1 MKPNVLRDFF
11 KIELETLQAKTGIR
25 QLDNI
30 MAKEA
35 TWEAELSQLLDLL
48 VAECNRPPFDLVG
61 VDLKMKV
68 IRDALISDK
77 EFMGLSARFVHK
89 SLANWW
95 QFNGGRYLEKHMQ
108 SLPAEEHEPAP
119 PEVAEKYLKEWEEKV
134 KAAGIRFSMPALSPE
149 EIKREGQEKPNMIQ
163 EQLDKLAPKAD
174 YRQQPDYVLKVKE
187 NIRRIC
193 AETYKHLDPCRMP
206 KGFESFRIGEYDI
219 YCESAEK
226 AKEIYEKAKEF

>member
-1 MKPNVLRDFF
+1 MRPNVLRDFF
-11 KIELETLQAKTGIR
+11 KLELETLQAKTGIR

-61 VDLKMKV
+61 VDIKMKV

-89 SLANWW
+89 SLTNWW

-108 SLPAEEHEPAP
+108 SMPPEPKVDPETGKPVENYEPAP
-119 PEVAEKYLKEWEEKV
+119 PEVREKYLKEWVDSLKE
-134 KAAGIRFSMPALSPE
+134 AGDKYHVPVLTAE
-149 EIKREGQEKPNMIQ
+149 EIQSEGQVEPKKPTYVPDEAYYYESKKRRYEFQEKTVRERHPEWTE
-163 EQLDKLAPKAD
+163 EQVQA
-174 YRQQPDYVLKVKE
+174 RLKELRKNDV
-187 NIRRIC
+187 
-193 AETYKHLDPCRMP
+193 
-206 KGFESFRIGEYDI
+206 
-219 YCESAEK
+219 
-226 AKEIYEKAKEF
+226 